1 MGIVEK
7 FSTGASVRRSED
19 ERFVTGQGQ
28 YTDDVNIEGQAHMFV
43 VRSPF
48 AHAHIRSINTEQAS
62 AADGVVGVFTAAD
75 MRAAGAENN
84 MPHVVVAQETAK
96 PDRTILAEDRVRF
109 AGEPVAIIVAETQSQ
124 AEEAAELLE
133 VDYDVMDA
141 VTDLESALAEGA
153 PLVHDDAPG
162 NIAFRWRGQGD

>member
-28 YTDDVNIEGQAHMFV
+28 YTDDVNIEGQAHMYV

-48 AHAHIRSINTEQAS
+48 AHAHIRAINTD
-62 AADGVVGVFTAAD
+62 AAKEAQGVVGVFTAAD
-75 MRAAGAENN
+75 MRVAGAENN
-84 MPHVVVAQETAK
+84 MPHVVVAQESAK
-96 PDRTILAEDRVRF
+96 PARTILAEGRVRF
-109 AGEPVAIIVAETQSQ
+109 AGEPVAIIIAETQSE

-133 VDYDVMDA
+133 VDYDVLDA
-141 VTDLESALAEGA
+141 VTDLESALADGA
-153 PLVHDDAPG
+153 PLVHDCLLYTSDA
-162 NIAFRWRGQGD
+162 ADE